1 MNPSDITPIHV
12 QIQMMNYM
20 IAGLCFLVTV
30 FAGIL
35 WAALKSERE
44 DIKTAI
50 KALENTMIRL
60 DQQYEQQ
67 KQIIRIIAKQ
77 TKVEIGE

>member
-30 FAGIL
+30 FAGVL
-35 WAALKSERE
+35 WSALKSERE